1 MNRNGRNVRIN
12 LWATPKEKEQMDKL
26 AEKYGLTVS
35 ALIRFLVM
43 KENEK
48 NLVMKE
54 SEKNNE

>member
-43 KENEK
+43 KESEK

-54 SEKNNE
+54 SEK